1 MAKMSLEELRKLRE
15 DKRVE
20 LSRRETSGKKSK
32 IIVGMGTCG
41 IAAGAKET
49 LNTFLDELDEE
60 DMQNIIVKQ
69 SGCMG
74 LCYAEPTVEII
85 VPGMP
90 TVIYGNVD
98 SEVAKKIVR
107 KHIHGH
113 ILINDHIFDWM
124 AIDIVEEG
132 EDR

>member
-1 MAKMSLEELRKLRE
+1 MGKMSLEELRKLRE
-15 DKRVE
+15 NKRVE
-20 LSRRETSGKKSK
+20 LNRRDTGGKKST
-32 IIVGMGTCG
+32 IVVGMGTCG

-49 LNTFLDELDEE
+49 LTTFLNELDE
-60 DMQNIIVKQ
+60 DDLQDIIVKQ

-74 LCYAEPTVEII
+74 LCYAEPTVEIS

-107 KHIHGH
+107 KHIHGR
-113 ILINDHIFDWM
+113 ILINDHIFDRP
-124 AIDIVEEG
+124 AIDIVDKG
-132 EDR
+132 EKK

>member
-1 MAKMSLEELRKLRE
+1 MAKMSLEDLRKLRE
-15 DKRVE
+15 NKRQE
-20 LSRRETSGKKSK
+20 LGRRDNTGKDTY

-49 LNTFLDELDEE
+49 LNTFLDELDDE
-60 DMQNIIVKQ
+60 DMKHIIVKQ

-74 LCYAEPTVEII
+74 LCYAEPTVEVS

-90 TVIYGNVD
+90 RVIYGKVD
-98 SEVAKKIVR
+98 EETAKRIVR

-113 ILINDHIFDWM
+113 LLINDHIYDRP
-124 AIDIVEEG
+124 AVDIVDKPEEK
-132 EDR
+132 

>member
-1 MAKMSLEELRKLRE
+1 MGKMILEELRKLRE
-15 DKRVE
+15 DKRIE
-20 LSRRETSGKKSK
+20 FSRRGTSRKSR

-49 LNTFLDELDEE
+49 LNTFLEELDEE
-60 DMQNIIVKQ
+60 DLRNIIVKQ
-69 SGCMG
+69 AGCMG
-74 LCYAEPTVEII
+74 LCYAEPIVEIA

-90 TVIYGNVD
+90 AVIYGNVD
-98 SEVAKKIVR
+98 AEAAKKIVR

-113 ILINDHIFDWM
+113 ILINDHIFDRP

-132 EDR
+132 EES

>member
-1 MAKMSLEELRKLRE
+1 MEKMSLDELRKLRE
-15 DKRVE
+15 NKRAE
-20 LSRRETSGKKSK
+20 LGRRDSSGKKSK

-49 LNTFLDELDEE
+49 LNTFLEELDEE
-60 DMQNIIVKQ
+60 DLQNILVKQ

-74 LCYAEPTVEII
+74 LCYAEPTVEIS

-90 TVIYGNVD
+90 AVIYGNVD

-113 ILINDHIFDWM
+113 ILINDHIFDRP
-124 AIDIVEEG
+124 AVDIIEKGEES
-132 EDR
+132 